1 MTGRSTAKARRDA
14 ERITAALESISE
26 RATKPRQEI
35 AERLI
40 GLAASGAAFTADELF
55 ADMRASGSGIGRATI
70 YRTIE
75 KLVELRLIDRVDFAD
90 GDRWY
95 RVCSGDGH
103 HHHLTCRE
111 CHKVVEVE
119 LCLPE
124 EKLLAL
130 GIREH
135 FTIEEHEI
143 SLFGI
148 CDECRRRQKSPR
160 RREG

>member
-1 MTGRSTAKARRDA
+1 MTSRSTAKARRDA
-14 ERITAALESISE
+14 ERVRAALDSISE

-40 GLAASGAAFTADELF
+40 AFAASGEAFTADELF
-55 ADMRASGSGIGRATI
+55 AQMREGGSGVGRATI

-75 KLVELRLIDRVDFAD
+75 KLAGLRLIDRVDFAD
-90 GDRWY
+90 GERWY
-95 RVCSGDGH
+95 RICESERH

-119 LCLPE
+119 LCLPG
-124 EKLLAL
+124 EKLVAL

-143 SLFGI
+143 SLFGL
-148 CDECRRRQKSPR
+148 CDECRRKQKATK